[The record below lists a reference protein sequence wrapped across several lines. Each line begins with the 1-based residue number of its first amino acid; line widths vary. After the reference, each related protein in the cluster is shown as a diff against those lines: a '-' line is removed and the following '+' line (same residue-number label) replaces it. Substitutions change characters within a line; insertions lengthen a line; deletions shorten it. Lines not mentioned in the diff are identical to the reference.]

1 MSIDIKMMK
10 TLKLGFLILFT
21 TASLI
26 FFVQGLQQVN
36 PDGKTY
42 SFLGFAFYGF
52 YKLIKHIKTE
62 YL

>member
-1 MSIDIKMMK
+1 MMK

-26 FFVQGLQQVN
+26 FFVQGLQQVS

-42 SFLGFAFYGF
+42 AFLGFVFYGF